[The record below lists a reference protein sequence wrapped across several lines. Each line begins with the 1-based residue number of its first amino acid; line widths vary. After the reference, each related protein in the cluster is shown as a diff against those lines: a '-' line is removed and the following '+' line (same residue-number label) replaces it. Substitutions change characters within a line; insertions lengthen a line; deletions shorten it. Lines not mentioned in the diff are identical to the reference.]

1 MEENKPNIVNPND
14 ANTTFSEAQKQD
26 EDNGELHVDDTLD
39 FLDDA
44 DGEDIGI
51 PDVPEQIVYMQVRLF
66 HLACKRWHKSVREC
80 ARFFEKY
87 DLYQL
92 IYDLW
97 DSFHIQGDYA
107 CMMDIENILKRKGI
121 EYETHQ

>member
-1 MEENKPNIVNPND
+1 MDSEENNVLNL
-14 ANTTFSEAQKQD
+14 ASGEQSE
-26 EDNGELHVDDTLD
+26 DDDLD
-39 FLDDA
+39 FLDEY

-51 PDVPEQIVYMQVRLF
+51 PDIPEQIVYMQVRLF

-80 ARFFEKY
+80 ARFFEKH

-97 DSFHIQGDYA
+97 GCFHIQGDEA
-107 CMMDIENILKRKGI
+107 CMMDLEEILKRDGV
-121 EYETHQ
+121 EYESKE